1 MSRLRIGFNLNFQG
15 FGDDVVLTRVDV
27 VSSIRT
33 VWEYTQEQMYLLSN
47 NHGGRSPPSELE
59 ARQETKFIKG
69 NTQFIYKI
77 LATLNTGF
85 TDRVLFG
92 REGDIFFEL

>member
-1 MSRLRIGFNLNFQG
+1 
-15 FGDDVVLTRVDV
+15 
-27 VSSIRT
+27 
-33 VWEYTQEQMYLLSN
+33 MYLLSN

-85 TDRVLFG
+85 TDRVFG
-92 REGDIFFEL
+92 REGDIF

>member
-1 MSRLRIGFNLNFQG
+1 
-15 FGDDVVLTRVDV
+15 
-27 VSSIRT
+27 
-33 VWEYTQEQMYLLSN
+33 MYLLSN

-85 TDRVLFG
+85 TDRNSFLAA
-92 REGDIFFEL
+92 REIYFLNFNLEHLNKNEQ

>member
-1 MSRLRIGFNLNFQG
+1 
-15 FGDDVVLTRVDV
+15 
-27 VSSIRT
+27 
-33 VWEYTQEQMYLLSN
+33 MYLLSN

-92 REGDIFFEL
+92 RERDIFFEL

>member
-1 MSRLRIGFNLNFQG
+1 
-15 FGDDVVLTRVDV
+15 
-27 VSSIRT
+27 
-33 VWEYTQEQMYLLSN
+33 MYLLSN

-77 LATLNTGF
+77 LASWF
-85 TDRVLFG
+85 HRSRFEFIWP
-92 REGDIFFEL
+92 RAGDIFFEL